1 MVYDGHVEK
10 GVVVV
15 DGPAALPEGVKVK
28 IEVVSGAE
36 KTPLAEAAP
45 TLYEQLAPLIGAA
58 KGLPP
63 DLARNHDSYLHGQ
76 FQQ

>member
-1 MVYDGHVEK
+1 MVYSGHVEN

-15 DGPAALPEGVKVK
+15 DDPVTLPDGVKVMV
-28 IEVVSGAE
+28 EVVRPNSEDRVGNSA
-36 KTPLAEAAP
+36 T
-45 TLYEQLAPLIGAA
+45 TLYDQLAPLIGAA

-76 FQQ
+76 FKQ

>member
-15 DGPAALPEGVKVK
+15 DDPVTLPDGARVKV
-28 IEVVSGAE
+28 EVLSPGGGDSLGGSG
-36 KTPLAEAAP
+36 P
-45 TLYEQLAPLIGAA
+45 TLYDQLAPFIGAA

-63 DLARNHDSYLHGQ
+63 DLASNHDHYLHGQ
-76 FQQ
+76 PRK